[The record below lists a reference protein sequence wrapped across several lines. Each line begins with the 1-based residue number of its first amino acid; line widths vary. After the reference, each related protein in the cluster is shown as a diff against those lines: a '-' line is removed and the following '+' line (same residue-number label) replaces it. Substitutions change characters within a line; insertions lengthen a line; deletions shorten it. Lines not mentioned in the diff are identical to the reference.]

1 MVVNI
6 IIKMTVFYIYKDGYK
21 NGYKDGCGKFVK
33 FVFYSHICSC
43 WQHKLTTQSIFEIM

>member
-21 NGYKDGCGKFVK
+21 NGYKDGCEK
-33 FVFYSHICSC
+33 FVFYSCFVVVGI
-43 WQHKLTTQSIFEIM
+43 L